1 MESPAVGTSVRPIEE
16 ACYWLATRRHEPQPR
31 LEGDARADVAI
42 IGAGYTGVWTALF
55 LKEIDPGADIVV
67 VEQGVAAYGASG
79 RNAGMLAETIDHSH
93 QLAIRHFGLEEAR
106 FLAHLGRE
114 NIEEMF
120 AFLSQRGIDCELER
134 TGRLL
139 VALTAGQIEDC
150 RHTVEAAERLGVA
163 DYRILS
169 ASEVR
174 SELDSP
180 LYLGGV
186 MVPSGG
192 ILNPAGLV
200 DGLLRAAVS
209 EGVRVFEQSRVTRI
223 DQTRA
228 GVVLKTDA
236 GALIARKAIL
246 AMSAYTH
253 HLIPG
258 VLRRFIPLY
267 DYILVSEPLATRQLA
282 SIGWQRRQAVTDGRT
297 FFNYYRLTSHNRI
310 VWGTSEATYFRPNRV
325 DPTCDHSDPHYA
337 SLRASFK
344 RHFPSLAEIEFPY
357 AWGGPICST
366 TRMTPF
372 FGSAGSGRILYAL
385 GFTGHGIGSTRLAG
399 RILAHLALERSHPL
413 LDLTIVRRKPFPY
426 PPEPL
431 RGIAVSAVTAALR
444 RVDAGHNPS
453 LLLRILDMAGIG
465 FSS

>member
-1 MESPAVGTSVRPIEE
+1 MDRAAAQEPVRPIEE
-16 ACYWLATRRHEPQPR
+16 ACYWLATRRHRPQPR
-31 LEGDARADVAI
+31 LEGDARADIAI
-42 IGAGYTGVWTALF
+42 VGAGYTGLWTALF
-55 LKEIDPGADIVV
+55 LKELDPGADIAVI
-67 VEQGVAAYGASG
+67 EQGVAAYGASG
-79 RNAGMLAETIDHSH
+79 RNAGMLAETIDHTH

-106 FLAHLGRE
+106 LLAHLGRE

-120 AFLSQRGIDCELER
+120 SFMSHRGIDCELEQ

-139 VALTAGQIEDC
+139 VALTEGQVEDC
-150 RHTVEAAERLGVA
+150 RHTVEAAERLGVT

-169 ASEVR
+169 ACEAR

-192 ILNPAGLV
+192 ILNPAALV

-209 EGVRVFEQSRVTRI
+209 EGVRVFERSRVTRI
-223 DQTRA
+223 DQTRDGLVLRT
-228 GVVLKTDA
+228 GV
-236 GALIARKAIL
+236 GALRARKTIL

-253 HLIPG
+253 HLLPG

-267 DYILVSEPLATRQLA
+267 DYILVSEPLTAGQLA
-282 SIGWQRRQAVTDGRT
+282 SIGWQHRQGVTDGRT
-297 FFNYYRLTSHNRI
+297 FFNYYRLTSDNRL
-310 VWGTSEATYFRPNRV
+310 VWGTSEATYFGPNRV
-325 DPTCDHSDPHYA
+325 DEGCDHSEPHYA
-337 SLRASFK
+337 SLRDSFK
-344 RHFPSLAEIEFPY
+344 RHFPALAEIPFPY

-372 FGSAGSGRILYAL
+372 FGSANRGRILYVL

-399 RILAHLALERSHPL
+399 KILAHLALEKMHPL
-413 LDLTIVRRKPFPY
+413 LDLSIVRRKPFPY
-426 PPEPL
+426 PPEPF
-431 RGIAVSAVTAALR
+431 RSMAVNAVTAALR

-453 LLLRILDMAGIG
+453 LLLRILDAAGIG